1 MAMSS
6 FTSGHLWHK
15 QAGDKYTILLSLSA
29 KRNFILVMVDFNVFS
44 PWADFHAC
52 YEIQL
57 PQYLIPE
64 SFINTR
70 NPSQAGSSLESFNQ
84 TTKLPLPDIQLGA
97 DRLHCSEDSSGPH
110 LHQTPPIPSDWCS
123 CVLIPSQCS
132 ATQQDNDFCFSILVS
147 QWVSQWY
154 RVEVK
159 NHKQFLQWEL

>member
-6 FTSGHLWHK
+6 FTSGHLWYK

-52 YEIQL
+52 YEVQL

-97 DRLHCSEDSSGPH
+97 DRLHCSEDSSGP
-110 LHQTPPIPSDWCS
+110 PSSSNSTHPFWCS

-132 ATQQDNDFCFSILVS
+132 ATQQDKWLLF
-147 QWVSQWY
+147 
-154 RVEVK
+154 
-159 NHKQFLQWEL
+159 